1 MAQKK
6 TVTGIVTDVSG
17 EYVIGASVMEVGTT
31 NGTITDV
38 EGRFSLTVNPT
49 GKIQITYIGY
59 EPQVIEIKNQIHLKI
74 KLKEDSQI
82 LDEVVVTGYGG
93 TPTSL

>member
-38 EGRFSLTVNPT
+38 EGRFSLTVNPQE
-49 GKIQITYIGY
+49 KSR
-59 EPQVIEIKNQIHLKI
+59 L
-74 KLKEDSQI
+74 LI
-82 LDEVVVTGYGG
+82 LDM
-93 TPTSL
+93 SLR